1 VSQRDWAEKDY
12 YAILG
17 VSKNA
22 SEADIKKTY
31 RKLAQKYHPDANP
44 GDKGAEER
52 FKEISQAYDVLS
64 DAKTRKDYDQFR
76 QMLQAGFVG
85 FPGGGGGGTRR
96 VRIEDLGDLF
106 SGTGAEDLF
115 GDTLFGGMFGG
126 GRRRRGADLHTSTR
140 LKFEEA
146 LEGTTVSLRLHEPG
160 STQDRSVKVRI
171 PAGVS
176 DGARIRVPGKGSA
189 SQSGGQPGDLYVN
202 VSVEPHAIFG
212 RKGRDLTLSLP
223 ITFPEAALG
232 AVIDVPTLAGET
244 VRLKVPAGTPSGKV
258 FRLRGKG
265 PGADGAKS
273 DLLVTVS
280 VAVPSKLSKDSK
292 ELLKKFAETQT
303 ESPREHLGKGAR
315 R

>member
-1 VSQRDWAEKDY
+1 MSQRDWAEKDY

-17 VSKNA
+17 VSKTA

-44 GDKGAEER
+44 GDKRAKER

-64 DAKTRKDYDQFR
+64 DAKTRKEYDQFR

-85 FPGGGGGGTRR
+85 FPGGAGGGARR
-96 VRIEDLGDLF
+96 VRIEDLSDLF
-106 SGTGAEDLF
+106 SGSGAEDLF

-126 GRRRRGADLHTSTR
+126 GRRRRGADLETSTR
-140 LKFEEA
+140 LGFEEA
-146 LEGTTVSLRLHEPG
+146 LQGATVSLRLRDPRSPEE
-160 STQDRSVKVRI
+160 RSVKVRI
-171 PAGVS
+171 PAGVT
-176 DGARIRVPGKGSA
+176 DGARIRVPGKGGA
-189 SQSGGQPGDLYVN
+189 SPGGGQPGDLYVN
-202 VSVEPHAIFG
+202 VSVEAHPIFG

-223 ITFPEAALG
+223 ITFAEAALG
-232 AVIDVPTLAGET
+232 AVVDVPTLNGER
-244 VRLKVPAGTPSGKV
+244 VKLKIPAGTQPGKV

-265 PGADGAKS
+265 AGTDGARS

-292 ELLKKFAETQT
+292 DLLKRFAETQA
-303 ESPREHLGKGAR
+303 ESPREHLEKAAGR
-315 R
+315 